1 MDVLQYADG
10 SHFVRVQVRLIGNS
24 KELVDIF
31 TKRHGVIT
39 MKKFLLA
46 ALLTTLPHL
55 SHAQVEDGIYVVPEI
70 DSYGVILTN
79 NKVIRGYLFNLSGS
93 WREINGSRV
102 GDAIE
107 FANVMDNEIE
117 AGRITSD
124 VLGATIESIYC
135 NPFPLDGGGCEDD
148 RGPLRALPILKA
160 TGSLKAIYQT
170 QYGANLVVFES
181 DGIAVILSFEYG
193 DSTSRDDQEWI
204 GAYTANISDD
214 LAIFNIEA
222 VVESEDS
229 DGEVEISF
237 EAKISDRINPQ
248 AEFINFQCEVTEKD
262 TLNDDCEK
270 IEKNYFSKLI
280 RIF

>member
-1 MDVLQYADG
+1 
-10 SHFVRVQVRLIGNS
+10 
-24 KELVDIF
+24 
-31 TKRHGVIT
+31 

-46 ALLTTLPHL
+46 TLLTTLPHL
-55 SHAQVEDGIYVVPEI
+55 SSAQVEDGIYVIPEL
-70 DSYGVILTN
+70 DAYSVILTN
-79 NKVIRGYLFNLSGS
+79 NNVVRGYLFSLRGFWS
-93 WREINGSRV
+93 EIRGSRI
-102 GDAIE
+102 GDVIELVEVTDSDIAAIK
-107 FANVMDNEIE
+107 VT
-117 AGRITSD
+117 GG
-124 VLGATIESIYC
+124 VLGATIESVYC

-148 RGPLRALPILKA
+148 SGPFRALPVLKA
-160 TGSLKAIYQT
+160 TGALKAIYQT

-237 EAKISDRINPQ
+237 EAQISDRINPQ
-248 AEFINFQCEVTEKD
+248 AEFRNFQCEVTEKD

-270 IEKNYFSKLI
+270 IQKNYFSKLI
-280 RIF
+280 RTF